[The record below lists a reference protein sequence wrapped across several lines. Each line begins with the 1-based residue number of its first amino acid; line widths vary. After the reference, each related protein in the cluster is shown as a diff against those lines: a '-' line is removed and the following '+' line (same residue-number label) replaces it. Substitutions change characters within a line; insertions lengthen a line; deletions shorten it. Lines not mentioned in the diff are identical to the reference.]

1 MRLKAMSTQRGKS
14 LEDLLSETRMLR
26 EEADSLV
33 TDYIALLQKL
43 SRVPEKFER
52 RFWVPYIEAVLEKA
66 RTDYRNYE
74 SQALKANLLGK
85 MTETMVNLVAQAT
98 GQRPMAHVTPLQTC
112 ISISPSGEIEPALFG
127 DPSKRQGHILL
138 SMDGFERIAQKL
150 KEEIMSG
157 KVVPESEHEI
167 PKLMY
172 DLALRPQGLPE
183 PQT

>member
-1 MRLKAMSTQRGKS
+1 
-14 LEDLLSETRMLR
+14 MLR
-26 EEADSLV
+26 EEVDSLV
-33 TDYIALLQKL
+33 AGYVALLQKL
-43 SRVPEKFER
+43 SQVPEEFEH
-52 RFWVPYIEAVLEKA
+52 RFWVPHIEAMLEKA
-66 RTDYRNYE
+66 RIDYRNYE

-85 MTETMVNLVAQAT
+85 ITETMVNLVAQAT

-112 ISISPSGEIEPALFG
+112 ISVSPSGKIEPALFG
-127 DPSKRQGHILL
+127 DQGGKQGNILL

-157 KVVPESEHEI
+157 KVIPESKHEI

-172 DLALRPQGLPE
+172 DLALGSQSLPE

>member
-1 MRLKAMSTQRGKS
+1 
-14 LEDLLSETRMLR
+14 MLR
-26 EEADSLV
+26 EEVDSLV
-33 TDYIALLQKL
+33 ADYIALLQRL
-43 SRVPEKFER
+43 SQVPEEFEH

-66 RTDYRNYE
+66 RTGYKNYE

-85 MTETMVNLVAQAT
+85 MAETMVNVVAQAT
-98 GQRPMAHVTPLQTC
+98 GQWSMAHVTPLQTC

-127 DPSKRQGHILL
+127 DPGKKQGHILL

-157 KVVPESEHEI
+157 KVIPESEHEI

-172 DLALRPQGLPE
+172 DLAVKSQGLSE